1 MGKRNKRDKRKGKRG
16 KGKEPV
22 AKKEPA
28 PVEKFDEN
36 DPKQLLKK
44 YDIQIGPD
52 GYVAAPPTTPKNIDI
67 DNFKMMDPGGGRI
80 LLHPTDLKIV
90 EGMKYGLIGKNGYGK
105 TTLLRLMSGYQIEGF
120 PAHIRMLLVKQE
132 QERDDRSVIDAVLNA
147 DEFRVRLE
155 RETERME
162 NYQAECPDEE
172 ADIVNKVMDVLYNM
186 AEDVNYDQGEK
197 EAHRILDGLG
207 FTAAQKA
214 VPVSSLSGG
223 WRMRVALAKALF
235 VKPDLLLLDE
245 PTNHLDFPTVLW
257 LQQYLK
263 NYEKTVVVVSHDRTF
278 LNQCI
283 THVIHLHDQ
292 QLTYYKGTYN
302 QFVKERERKIAE
314 RNSQH
319 EKLMVQIRHLREFIE
334 KYKDCGP
341 KQEKRAAQVKEKRAI
356 LAKLE
361 LECPEEVKEEKVLR
375 FEFPDIGQLED
386 KICRMNDISFSWDPD
401 NLPPL
406 LKNISMHLDE
416 GDRIGMIGAN
426 GVGKTTLVKLI
437 MNTIQPQGGEVQRN
451 RQARIALFT
460 QHHVDQ
466 LDTEL
471 SAVEFILKE
480 FADDPDLKENKD
492 RVQTVRRRLGR
503 FHITG
508 QQQTQKM
515 KFLSGGQKSRV
526 AFAVATWRK
535 PHFLIMDEPTNHLDI
550 ETIESLIHAVR
561 TFKGGVLLISHD
573 QHFLRCACD
582 QFWAVTADGINIF
595 ESFELAKRFALRKL
609 LPSTVR
615 PKAKKKPAKKPE
627 SPKPAKVEEEVEAAP
642 EERKVDEDKRT
653 RQHSGENSGDRR
665 RREKGGDDE
674 NEDEEREKRRRRRRR
689 QEEEQD
695 DDEEEDE
702 DEERERRRRRRRRK
716 QREEEEENDD
726 DEDEER
732 EKRRRRRRR
741 KQREEEG
748 EDEEEDDEDRE
759 RRRRRRRKKREE
771 EDDEDEDED
780 RERRRRRRRKK
791 REEEE
796 EEDEDEDD
804 ERRRRHRR
812 RRKKREEEEEED
824 DDDEEDERRRRRRRK
839 KREEAEGSDDDEEQ
853 EERRRRRRRKK
864 REEEEEEDDDD
875 EEDERRRRRRR
886 KKREEAEGSDD
897 DEEQEERRR
906 RRRRKKREEEEE
918 EDDDDE
924 EDERRRR
931 RRRRKK
937 REEAE
942 GSDDEDDDK
951 RRRRRR
957 RRRREN
963 DSDDV
968 DADDDETAI

>member
-642 EERKVDEDKRT
+642 EERKVEEDKRT
-653 RQHSGENSGDRR
+653 RQHSGENSGDRSERSDRGAR
-665 RREKGGDDE
+665 RRKKGGDDE

-695 DDEEEDE
+695 DEEEEDE

-716 QREEEEENDD
+716 EREEEEENDDD

-741 KQREEEG
+741 KQREEEDD
-748 EDEEEDDEDRE
+748 DEEEDDEDRE

-796 EEDEDEDD
+796 EEDEDGDEDD
-804 ERRRRHRR
+804 ESR
-812 RRKKREEEEEED
+812 
-824 DDDEEDERRRRRRRK
+824 RRRRRRRK
-839 KREEAEGSDDDEEQ
+839 KR
-853 EERRRRRRRKK
+853 
-864 REEEEEEDDDD
+864 
-875 EEDERRRRRRR
+875 
-886 KKREEAEGSDD
+886 
-897 DEEQEERRR
+897 
-906 RRRRKKREEEEE
+906 EEEE

-937 REEAE
+937 REEDE
-942 GSDDEDDDK
+942 GSDDDEERRRRRRRKKREEEEEEDDDEEDERKRRRRRRKKREEEDDDDDDK

-957 RRRREN
+957 RRREN
-963 DSDDV
+963 DSENV